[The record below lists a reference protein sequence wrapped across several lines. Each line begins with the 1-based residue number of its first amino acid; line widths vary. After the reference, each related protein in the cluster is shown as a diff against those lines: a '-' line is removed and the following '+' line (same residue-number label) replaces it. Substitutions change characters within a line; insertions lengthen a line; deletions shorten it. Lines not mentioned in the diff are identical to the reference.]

1 MAQKPSSFG
10 TFEAF
15 EKDLKSSFEDPNKQ
29 RNAQIAL
36 SNTRQGLQETAEAFF
51 QRFELNRRAAGYT
64 TGYDQYL
71 MELLER
77 NLKNDIVRTIYSQ
90 DLPGDYAGWK
100 KKAIQLD
107 QQGRRLRSMFPTT
120 QSRGQYV
127 PRPQNQNITPAIPQ
141 KTGGAQTFPG
151 LGQPMDI
158 DRRREERSC
167 YKCGV
172 KGHIA
177 RFCRGGQTQQQTRA
191 VEVME
196 QQPKTAEELQAEKK
210 ARAEDIRAKME
221 QMNAELKELDF

>member
-1 MAQKPSSFG
+1 FEKFWRQVRLYLHANKEVIKDDEEKILFILSCMNEGLASQWAQNVFDVAMAQKPSSFG

-51 QRFELNRRAAGYT
+51 QRFELNRWTAGYT

-77 NLKNDIVRTIYSQ
+77 NLKTDIVCTIYSQ
-90 DLPGDYAGWK
+90 DLPADYAGWK

-127 PRPQNQNITPAIPQ
+127 PRPQNQNTTPAVPQ
-141 KTGGAQTFPG
+141 KTGGAQT

-158 DRRREERSC
+158 DRRRKECSC
-167 YKCGV
+167 YTCGV

-177 RFCRGGQTQQQTRA
+177 RFCRRGQ
-191 VEVME
+191 
-196 QQPKTAEELQAEKK
+196 
-210 ARAEDIRAKME
+210 
-221 QMNAELKELDF
+221 